1 VASAVDDDTVAAHSE
16 GTLHLVHGAWQAAAV
31 SEYRDPE
38 ELVDLQFRIG
48 RLSMDPHRIIYAT
61 ILLMTAYAIYDE
73 GTSPLKTGAYLELLG
88 LSIAP
93 LFALAMAHAFSD
105 ALDLQIRN
113 QRRLTGHDRRHLAAT
128 NLQYLY
134 VAIPPMLLIVA
145 LGLLDWDANDVI
157 GIVQLMGLVS
167 LGWWGYYAGR
177 KAGVGR
183 LRRWTFA
190 INYAL
195 MGLVVI
201 LVELILT
208 H

>member
-1 VASAVDDDTVAAHSE
+1 
-16 GTLHLVHGAWQAAAV
+16 V
-31 SEYRDPE
+31 SEPHLPE
-38 ELVDLQFRIG
+38 TVVDLQFRVG

-73 GTSPLKTGAYLELLG
+73 GTSPIKTGAYLELLG

-113 QRRLTGHDRRHLAAT
+113 QRRLTGRDRRHLAAT

-145 LGLLDWDANDVI
+145 LGLLGWDANDVI

-177 KAGVGR
+177 KAGVGP

-190 INYAL
+190 LNYAL

>member
-1 VASAVDDDTVAAHSE
+1 VPASVVNLE
-16 GTLHLVHGAWQAAAV
+16 
-31 SEYRDPE
+31 
-38 ELVDLQFRIG
+38 FRVG
-48 RLSMDPHRIIYAT
+48 RISMDPHRIIYAT
-61 ILLMTAYAIYDE
+61 ILLMTAYAIFDE
-73 GTSPLKTGAYLELLG
+73 GTAPFETGSYLQLLG

-105 ALDLQIRN
+105 ALDMQIRN
-113 QRRLTGHDRRHLAAT
+113 QRRLTGHDRRHLLAS

-134 VAIPPMLLIVA
+134 VAIPPMLLVTV
-145 LGLLDWDANDVI
+145 LGILRWDANDVLTL
-157 GIVQLMGLVS
+157 VQVMGLLS

-177 KAGVGR
+177 KAGLSQ

-190 INYAL
+190 INYSL

-201 LVELILT
+201 GVELMLT

>member
-1 VASAVDDDTVAAHSE
+1 M
-16 GTLHLVHGAWQAAAV
+16 LHVVHGAWQAAAV
-31 SEYRDPE
+31 SESPVQE
-38 ELVDLQFRIG
+38 SVVDLEFRVG

-73 GTSPLKTGAYLELLG
+73 GTAPLKTGAYVDLVG
-88 LSIAP
+88 LSIGP

-105 ALDLQIRN
+105 ALDIQIRY
-113 QRRLTGHDRRHLAAT
+113 QRRLTGHDRRHLLWT

-134 VAIPPMLLIVA
+134 VAIPPMLLILG
-145 LGLLDWDANDVI
+145 LGLLQWDANVVLEF
-157 GIVQLMGLVS
+157 VQLMGLLS

-177 KAGVGR
+177 KAQVSR
-183 LRRWTFA
+183 PRRWMFA
-190 INYAL
+190 LNYAL

-201 LVELILT
+201 AVEQLIA

>member
-1 VASAVDDDTVAAHSE
+1 MSE
-16 GTLHLVHGAWQAAAV
+16 PPV
-31 SEYRDPE
+31 E
-38 ELVDLQFRIG
+38 ENAVDLQFRVG

-73 GTSPLKTGAYLELLG
+73 GTAPLRTGAYLELLG

-105 ALDLQIRN
+105 ALDLQIRY
-113 QRRLTGHDRRHLAAT
+113 QRRLTGHDRRHLLAA

-145 LGLLDWDANDVI
+145 LGLLEWDANDVI
-157 GIVQLMGLVS
+157 GIVQFLGLLS

-177 KAGVGR
+177 KAQVSR

-190 INYAL
+190 LNYAL
-195 MGLVVI
+195 MGLIVI
-201 LVELILT
+201 AVELILT

>member
-1 VASAVDDDTVAAHSE
+1 MSE
-16 GTLHLVHGAWQAAAV
+16 SPAQESV
-31 SEYRDPE
+31 
-38 ELVDLQFRIG
+38 VDLELRIG

-73 GTSPLKTGAYLELLG
+73 GTAPLKTRTYLDLLG
-88 LSIAP
+88 LSIGP

-105 ALDLQIRN
+105 ALDTQIRY
-113 QRRLTGHDRRHLAAT
+113 QRRLTGHDRRHLLWT

-134 VAIPPMLLIVA
+134 VAIPPMLLILG
-145 LGLLDWDANDVI
+145 LGLLQWDADVVLEF
-157 GIVQLMGLVS
+157 VQLMGLLS

-177 KAGVGR
+177 KAHVSR
-183 LRRWTFA
+183 PRRWMFA
-190 INYAL
+190 LNYAL

-201 LVELILT
+201 AVEQVIA

>member
-1 VASAVDDDTVAAHSE
+1 MSE
-16 GTLHLVHGAWQAAAV
+16 SPAPSTAPL
-31 SEYRDPE
+31 
-38 ELVDLQFRIG
+38 DLAFRLGPINV
-48 RLSMDPHRIIYAT
+48 DPHRVIYAT

-73 GTSPLKTGAYLELLG
+73 GTDPLRAGPIAEIVG

-113 QRRLTGHDRRHLAAT
+113 GRRLTRSDRAHLFGT

-134 VAIPPMLLIVA
+134 VAVPPTILILA
-145 LGLLDWDANDVI
+145 LAPTGMRADQI
-157 GIVQLMGLVS
+157 IRIVQLMGLIS
-167 LGWWGYYAGR
+167 LGWWGYFAGR
-177 KAGVGR
+177 KAGVSR
-183 LRRWTFA
+183 ARRWTFA
-190 INYAL
+190 INYSL

-201 LVELILT
+201 LVELALT

>member
-1 VASAVDDDTVAAHSE
+1 MPRRTRSWQASAVSE
-16 GTLHLVHGAWQAAAV
+16 HNDSQRPV
-31 SEYRDPE
+31 
-38 ELVDLQFRIG
+38 ELEFRVG

-73 GTSPLKTGAYLELLG
+73 GTKPLQSGSYLELLG

-113 QRRLTGHDRRHLAAT
+113 QRPLTGHDRRHLAAT

-134 VAIPPMLLIVA
+134 VAIPPMLLITA
-145 LGLLDWDANDVI
+145 LGLLKWDANDI
-157 GIVQLMGLVS
+157 LEIVQLLGLVS
-167 LGWWGYYAGR
+167 LGWWGYYAG
-177 KAGVGR
+177 GQIGR
-183 LRRWTFA
+183 GRRRRWLFA
-190 INYAL
+190 FNYAL

-201 LVELILT
+201 TVELILT

>member
-1 VASAVDDDTVAAHSE
+1 M
-16 GTLHLVHGAWQAAAV
+16 LHVVQAAWQAAAV
-31 SEYRDPE
+31 SESPDPE
-38 ELVDLQFRIG
+38 NAVDLQFRVG

-73 GTSPLKTGAYLELLG
+73 GTAPLQRGTYVALLG

-105 ALDLQIRN
+105 ALDLQIRY
-113 QRRLTGHDRRHLAAT
+113 QRRLTGADRRHLAAS

-134 VAIPPMLLIVA
+134 VAIPPMVLIVV
-145 LGLLDWDANDVI
+145 LGLLQWDANDVI
-157 GIVQLMGLVS
+157 GLVQVMGLLS

-177 KAGVGR
+177 KANVSR
-183 LRRWTFA
+183 IRRWTFA
-190 INYAL
+190 LNYAL

-201 LVELILT
+201 LVELALT

>member
-1 VASAVDDDTVAAHSE
+1 MPES
-16 GTLHLVHGAWQAAAV
+16 
-31 SEYRDPE
+31 RDPE
-38 ELVDLQFRIG
+38 ELVDLQFRVG

-73 GTSPLKTGAYLELLG
+73 GTSPIKTGAYLELLG

-113 QRRLTGHDRRHLAAT
+113 QHRLTGHDRRHLAAT

-145 LGLLDWDANDVI
+145 LGLLEWDANDVI

-177 KAGVGR
+177 KARVSR

-190 INYAL
+190 VNYAL

-201 LVELILT
+201 VVELILT

>member
-1 VASAVDDDTVAAHSE
+1 
-16 GTLHLVHGAWQAAAV
+16 
-31 SEYRDPE
+31 
-38 ELVDLQFRIG
+38 
-48 RLSMDPHRIIYAT
+48 MDPHRIIYAT

-73 GTSPLKTGAYLELLG
+73 GTSPLRRANYLELLG

-113 QRRLTGHDRRHLAAT
+113 HRRLTGHDRRHLLWT

-134 VAIPPMLLIVA
+134 VAVPPMLLIIV
-145 LGLLDWDANDVI
+145 LGLLQWDANDI
-157 GIVQLMGLVS
+157 LGLVQTLGLLS

-177 KAGVGR
+177 KAQVSR
-183 LRRWTFA
+183 PRRWLFA
-190 INYAL
+190 FNYAL
-195 MGLVVI
+195 MGLIVI
-201 LVELILT
+201 AVEQFIA

>member
-1 VASAVDDDTVAAHSE
+1 MLRV
-16 GTLHLVHGAWQAAAV
+16 VHEAWQAAAV
-31 SEYRDPE
+31 SEPPVPE
-38 ELVDLQFRIG
+38 QVVDLEFRIG

-73 GTSPLKTGAYLELLG
+73 GTAPLKTGSYLELLG

-105 ALDLQIRN
+105 ALDMQIRY
-113 QRRLTGHDRRHLAAT
+113 QRRLTGHDRRHLLWT

-134 VAIPPMLLIVA
+134 VAIPPMLLILG
-145 LGLLDWDANDVI
+145 LGLLQWDANDVLEL
-157 GIVQLMGLVS
+157 VQLMGLLS

-177 KAGVGR
+177 KARVSR
-183 LRRWTFA
+183 PRRWLFA
-190 INYAL
+190 FNYAL

-201 LVELILT
+201 AVEQVLT